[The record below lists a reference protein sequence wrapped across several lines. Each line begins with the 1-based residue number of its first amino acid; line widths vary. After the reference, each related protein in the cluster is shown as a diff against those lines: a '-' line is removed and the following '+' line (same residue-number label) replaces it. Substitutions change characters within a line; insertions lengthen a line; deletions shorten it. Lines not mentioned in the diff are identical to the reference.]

1 VDETL
6 RYAAEQKNKP
16 TFSVEIEDIKIF
28 IGFLI
33 FSGYNRLPSER
44 DYFSDAE
51 DLGVQLVKDAMNRN
65 RYLEVKSLLHLQDNS
80 KANENKHDR
89 AFKIRPLLDAL
100 NENFRK
106 WGIFQKHLSID
117 EMMVRYYGR
126 HGLKHFIRGKTIRFG
141 YKLWALCGDSGYCF
155 NFSLYCGK
163 EAVQSNNPLGTRV
176 VTNMLSV
183 VDDPFGYTIHF
194 DNYFSS
200 YDLLKI
206 LKDNGFRATGT
217 IRDNRAGKC
226 PLKSVKE
233 VEKSKRGMYDHR
245 FDQKNKILMVRWN
258 DNKCVTMG
266 TNFDTV
272 EPICAVRRWNKD
284 KKEHVPISQPRLIYN
299 YNKFMGGVDH
309 HDWLLEKHHI
319 AIRGKKWYWCL
330 ITRIVDMA
338 VTNSVILYNLLHAQD
353 KISIKE
359 FRRNI
364 AVAYLKLGHGRR
376 VQKGRPLSLP
386 STSRTKIIYD
396 VRFDGKN
403 HILEKRDKQ
412 RRCQFVLCK
421 AKPRTFCKKCNV
433 TLCIPCFPK
442 YHDKSYY
449 AK

>member
-28 IGFLI
+28 IEFLI

-51 DLGVQLVKDAMNRN
+51 DLGVQLVKDAMSRN

-106 WGIFQKHLSID
+106 WGIFQKYLSID

-183 VDDPFGYTIHF
+183 VDDPFGYTVHF

-200 YDLLKI
+200 YDLLK
-206 LKDNGFRATGT
+206 
-217 IRDNRAGKC
+217 
-226 PLKSVKE
+226 
-233 VEKSKRGMYDHR
+233 
-245 FDQKNKILMVRWN
+245 
-258 DNKCVTMG
+258 
-266 TNFDTV
+266 
-272 EPICAVRRWNKD
+272 
-284 KKEHVPISQPRLIYN
+284 
-299 YNKFMGGVDH
+299 
-309 HDWLLEKHHI
+309 
-319 AIRGKKWYWCL
+319 
-330 ITRIVDMA
+330 
-338 VTNSVILYNLLHAQD
+338 
-353 KISIKE
+353 
-359 FRRNI
+359 
-364 AVAYLKLGHGRR
+364 KL
-376 VQKGRPLSLP
+376 
-386 STSRTKIIYD
+386 
-396 VRFDGKN
+396 
-403 HILEKRDKQ
+403 
-412 RRCQFVLCK
+412 
-421 AKPRTFCKKCNV
+421 
-433 TLCIPCFPK
+433 
-442 YHDKSYY
+442 
-449 AK
+449 

>member
-1 VDETL
+1 
-6 RYAAEQKNKP
+6 
-16 TFSVEIEDIKIF
+16 
-28 IGFLI
+28 
-33 FSGYNRLPSER
+33 
-44 DYFSDAE
+44 
-51 DLGVQLVKDAMNRN
+51 
-65 RYLEVKSLLHLQDNS
+65 
-80 KANENKHDR
+80 
-89 AFKIRPLLDAL
+89 
-100 NENFRK
+100 
-106 WGIFQKHLSID
+106 
-117 EMMVRYYGR
+117 
-126 HGLKHFIRGKTIRFG
+126 
-141 YKLWALCGDSGYCF
+141 
-155 NFSLYCGK
+155 
-163 EAVQSNNPLGTRV
+163 
-176 VTNMLSV
+176 
-183 VDDPFGYTIHF
+183 
-194 DNYFSS
+194 
-200 YDLLKI
+200 
-206 LKDNGFRATGT
+206 
-217 IRDNRAGKC
+217 
-226 PLKSVKE
+226 
-233 VEKSKRGMYDHR
+233 
-245 FDQKNKILMVRWN
+245 
-258 DNKCVTMG
+258 
-266 TNFDTV
+266 
-272 EPICAVRRWNKD
+272 
-284 KKEHVPISQPRLIYN
+284 
-299 YNKFMGGVDH
+299 MGGVDH